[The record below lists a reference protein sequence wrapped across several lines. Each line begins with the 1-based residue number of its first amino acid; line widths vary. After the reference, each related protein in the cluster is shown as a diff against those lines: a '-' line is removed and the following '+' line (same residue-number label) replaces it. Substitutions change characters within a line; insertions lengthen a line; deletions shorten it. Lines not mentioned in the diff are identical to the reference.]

1 MLGALIQLDD
11 FGFPSLST
19 DGTHGFGGN
28 FLVLLDDFGSPIFIS
43 QRKLMNLWKLLGLI
57 GWFRSP
63 NLINKW
69 TQFNQPFWLILNM
82 LLNHSKHVGV
92 GSRKGLWVRRASN
105 TPYKLCGM
113 TNVAPL
119 VLLSMFYLLEHENG
133 CLASTLLISKFE
145 PANNLYLCIW
155 TINHLLTL

>member
-1 MLGALIQLDD
+1 MLGAFIQLDD

-19 DGTHGFGGN
+19 DGTRGFCGN
-28 FLVLLDDFGSPIFIS
+28 FLVLLDDFGSPIFIT

-69 TQFNQPFWLILNM
+69 TQFNQLFWLTLNLILN
-82 LLNHSKHVGV
+82 HGKHVGV
-92 GSRKGLWVRRASN
+92 GSPKGLWVRRMSN
-105 TPYKLCGM
+105 TPYKLCG
-113 TNVAPL
+113 TTYVAPL

-145 PANNLYLCIW
+145 PGNPLRRRAR
-155 TINHLLTL
+155 